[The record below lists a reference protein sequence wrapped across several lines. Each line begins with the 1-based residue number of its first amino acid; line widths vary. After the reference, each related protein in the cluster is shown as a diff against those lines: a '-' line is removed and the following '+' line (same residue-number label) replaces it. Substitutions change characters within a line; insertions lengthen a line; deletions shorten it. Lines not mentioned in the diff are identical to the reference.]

1 MYNARRQLHCLQHES
16 NALLYNTIDAVLA
29 RGEKLDDLIDKSD
42 TLSMQSKKFYKTAK
56 KHNQCCVVM

>member
-1 MYNARRQLHCLQHES
+1 V
-16 NALLYNTIDAVLA
+16 LYNTIDAVLA

-42 TLSMQSKKFYKTAK
+42 SLSMQSKKFYKTAK